1 MKNCKTSVHS
11 LFTEKDIYLFKEGKH
26 HRLYEKFGSH
36 LIEVEGVKG
45 CYFSVWA
52 PNAASV
58 SVIGDFN
65 GWNRVSHPL
74 NVRWDSSGIW
84 EGFIPH
90 VQNGATYKY
99 YLVSKVNN
107 QIFEKGDPFAHTWE
121 TPPKTASIVW
131 DLAYEWDETL
141 WLNERT
147 KKNHLES
154 PISIYEVHIG
164 SWRRNT
170 LEGNRSLTYR
180 EIADELT
187 PYLTEMK
194 FTHVEFMPV
203 MEHPFFGS
211 WGYQKVGYFA
221 PSSRFGT
228 PQDFMY
234 LIETL
239 HRNGIGV
246 IYDWVPS
253 HFPVDTH
260 GLADFDGTHLYEHD
274 DPKKGF
280 HPDWSSYIFNY
291 GRNEVRSFLISS
303 AMFWCEKYHADGLR
317 VDGVAS
323 ILYLDYSRKTGEW
336 IPNVYGGNQNLEAVE
351 FLKELN
357 SALYGNFPYIQTYAE
372 ESTAWPSVSRPT
384 YLGGLGFGM
393 KWNMGWMHDT
403 LRYFS
408 KTPIHRKFHHQ
419 EMLFSII
426 YAFTENF
433 VLPLSHDE
441 VVHGKGSLL
450 NRMPGDDWQQFANL
464 RLLYGY
470 IYMHPG
476 KKLLFMGGEFG
487 QRAEWSHDASLEWHL
502 LQYNPHQGIQNLIKD
517 LNCFY
522 TNTPAL
528 YENDFN
534 HEGFEWVD
542 LYNHEASVI
551 AFMRKSKNKKD
562 TLLVICNFT
571 PVPRENY
578 RIKVPEKG
586 IWDEVINTDSTYYG
600 GSNMGNLGKVKSTR
614 VNGENFL
621 NITLPPLSMI
631 CLK

>member
-1 MKNCKTSVHS
+1 MKNCRTLAHS
-11 LFTEKDIYLFKEGKH
+11 LFTEQDITLFKEGKH

-36 LIEVEGVKG
+36 LIEHEGVTG

-58 SVIGDFN
+58 SVIGEFN
-65 GWNRVSHPL
+65 GWNRESHPL
-74 NVRWDSSGIW
+74 FVRWDSSGIW
-84 EGFIPH
+84 EGFIPG
-90 VQNGATYKY
+90 VQNGSIYKY
-99 YLVSKVNN
+99 FVISKIGN
-107 QIFEKGDPFAHTWE
+107 QSFEKSDPFALLWE
-121 TPPKTASIVW
+121 TPPKTASVVW
-131 DLAYEWDETL
+131 NTTYEWDEGE
-141 WLNERT
+141 WIKNRA
-147 KKNHLES
+147 KKNHLDS
-154 PISIYEVHIG
+154 PISIYEIHLG

-180 EIADELT
+180 EMAEELT
-187 PYLTEMK
+187 SYLAEMG

-228 PQDFMY
+228 PQDFMF

-246 IYDWVPS
+246 ILDWVPS
-253 HFPVDTH
+253 HFPVDGH

-291 GRNEVRSFLISS
+291 GRNEVRAFLISS
-303 AMFWCEKYHADGLR
+303 AMFWCDKYHADGLR

-323 ILYLDYSRKTGEW
+323 ILYLDYSRKAGEW
-336 IPNVYGGNQNLEAVE
+336 MPNQFGGNQNLEAVE

-357 SALYGNFPYIQTYAE
+357 AALYAAFPYIQTYAE
-372 ESTAWPSVSRPT
+372 ESTAWPMVSRPT
-384 YLGGLGFGM
+384 YSGGLGFGL

-403 LRYFS
+403 LQYFS

-419 EMLFSII
+419 EILFSIV
-426 YAFTENF
+426 YAFSENF

-450 NRMPGDDWQQFANL
+450 HKMPSDDWQQFANL
-464 RLLYGY
+464 RLLLGY
-470 IYMHPG
+470 MFMHPG

-487 QRAEWSHDASLEWHL
+487 QRSEWSHDASLEWHL
-502 LQYNPHQGIQNLIKD
+502 LKYAPHQGIQNLVKD
-517 LNCFY
+517 LNRFY
-522 TNTPAL
+522 CNSSAL
-528 YENDFN
+528 FDNDFSGQ
-534 HEGFEWVD
+534 GFEWVD

-551 AFMRKSKNKKD
+551 AFMRKGKRKEDS
-562 TLLVICNFT
+562 LLVICNFT

-578 RIKVPEKG
+578 RISVSEKG
-586 IWDEVINTDSTYYG
+586 TWHEVLNTDSTYYG
-600 GSNMGNLGKVKSTR
+600 GSNLGNLGSVKTAR
-614 VNGENFL
+614 HDGTYVL
-621 NITLPPLSMI
+621 NLRLPPLAMI